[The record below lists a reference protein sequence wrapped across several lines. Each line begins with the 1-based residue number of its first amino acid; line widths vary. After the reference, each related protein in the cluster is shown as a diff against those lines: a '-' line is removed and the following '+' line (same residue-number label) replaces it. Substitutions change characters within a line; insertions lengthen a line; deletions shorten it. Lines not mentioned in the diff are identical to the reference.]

1 MTQLVTRIS
10 DDLARRIDALV
21 DERTAASRSD
31 LVRIAIEQFLDR
43 HRRQLIGQRIKAGYT
58 ESPQTESDVGWPDEA
73 TRRMITEEPW

>member
-21 DERTAASRSD
+21 NDGTAASRSD
-31 LVRIAIEQFLDR
+31 LVRIAIEQYLDR
-43 HRRQLIGQRIKAGYT
+43 HRRHLVGERIRAGYA
-58 ESPQTESDVGWPDEA
+58 ESAQTESEVGWADEA